1 MRTTKFSTDDH
12 LYLQVANGVE
22 KMITDDI
29 LKIGDKLPSVRL
41 LSEEYGISMGTAFQ
55 AYYHLE
61 GKGLV
66 ESRPKSGYYVRFN
79 FKRFPDLPKVIQPEP
94 ISSEVSVKD
103 TIASIY
109 GDVASPIKMNFA
121 IAVPDASLLP
131 TAKINK
137 SVIHALRKSKDHCIG
152 YENTQ
157 GNIDLR
163 KQIVKLAFN
172 WGGKFKTDDII
183 VTSGCLEAIN
193 LCLRAVTQ
201 NGDTVAVESPNY
213 FGIYQSLENMG
224 LKVVEIS
231 SNPSTGLDI
240 DCLEKSIDKFNVK
253 ACIVTPNFNNPSGS
267 CMPEENKKQLVEV
280 ITKHDIALIEDDI
293 YGELYFGRSRPRT
306 CKYYD
311 TKGLVMHCAS
321 LSKSLAPGYRIG
333 WTIPGKFTEDVKQIK
348 RISDISSPSLTQVA
362 MAHFLGNGRYEYH
375 LKNLRKALHTQY
387 LKYTQAIIQY
397 FPEGTKL
404 SRPQGGFV
412 LWVELPEKVN
422 ASKLRLE
429 AMKHHISVVPGKIFS
444 VRCNYHNFIRIS
456 FGKPWNED
464 MDYGLMMLGKIVKKM
479 M

>member
-22 KMITDDI
+22 RMIADDI

-61 GKGLV
+61 GKGLI

-79 FKRFPDLPKVIQPEP
+79 FRRFPDLPKVIQPEP
-94 ISSEVSVKD
+94 VSSEVSVKE
-103 TIASIY
+103 TINSIY
-109 GDVASPIKMNFA
+109 GDIASHIKMNFA

-137 SVIHALRKSKDHCIG
+137 SVIQALRKSKDHCIA

-163 KQIVKLAFN
+163 KQIAKLAFN

-231 SNPSTGLDI
+231 SDPATGLDI
-240 DCLEKSIDKFNVK
+240 DCLEKSIEKFNIK

-267 CMPEENKKQLVEV
+267 CMPEENKKRLVEV
-280 ITKHDIALIEDDI
+280 ITKYNIALIEDDI

-333 WTIPGKFTEDVKQIK
+333 WTIPGKFIEDVRQIK
-348 RISDISSPSLTQVA
+348 RTSDISSPSLTQAA

-375 LKNLRKALHTQY
+375 LKNLRRALHTQY
-387 LKYTQAIIQY
+387 LKYTQAVIEY

-412 LWVELPEKVN
+412 LWVELPKKVN
-422 ASKLRLE
+422 ASKLRSE
-429 AMKHHISVVPGKIFS
+429 AMRHHISVVPGKIFS
-444 VRCNYHNFIRIS
+444 VRCNYNNFIRIS

>member
-61 GKGLV
+61 GKGLI

-267 CMPEENKKQLVEV
+267 CMPEENKKRLVEV
-280 ITKHDIALIEDDI
+280 TTKHNIALIEDDI

-412 LWVELPEKVN
+412 LWVELPGKVN

>member
-1 MRTTKFSTDDH
+1 MRTAKLSTDDH

-22 KMITDDI
+22 RMIADDI

-41 LSEEYGISMGTAFQ
+41 LSEEYGISIGTAFQ

-61 GKGLV
+61 GKGLI

-79 FKRFPDLPKVIQPEP
+79 FRRFPDLPKVIQPEP
-94 ISSEVSVKD
+94 VSSEVSVKE
-103 TIASIY
+103 TINSIY
-109 GDVASPIKMNFA
+109 GDIASHIKMNFA

-137 SVIHALRKSKDHCIG
+137 SVIQALRKSKDHCIA

-163 KQIVKLAFN
+163 KQIAKLAFN

-231 SNPSTGLDI
+231 SDPATGLDI
-240 DCLEKSIDKFNVK
+240 DCLEKSIEKFNIK

-267 CMPEENKKQLVEV
+267 CMPEENKKRLVEV
-280 ITKHDIALIEDDI
+280 ITKYNIALIEDDI

-333 WTIPGKFTEDVKQIK
+333 WTIPGKFIEDVKQIK
-348 RISDISSPSLTQVA
+348 RTSDISSPSLTQAA

-375 LKNLRKALHTQY
+375 LKNLRRALHTQY
-387 LKYTQAIIQY
+387 LKYTQAVIEY

-412 LWVELPEKVN
+412 LWVELPKKVN
-422 ASKLRLE
+422 ASKLRSE
-429 AMKHHISVVPGKIFS
+429 AMRHHISVVPGKIFS
-444 VRCNYHNFIRIS
+444 VRCNYNNFIRIS

>member
-1 MRTTKFSTDDH
+1 
-12 LYLQVANGVE
+12 
-22 KMITDDI
+22 
-29 LKIGDKLPSVRL
+29 
-41 LSEEYGISMGTAFQ
+41 
-55 AYYHLE
+55 
-61 GKGLV
+61 
-66 ESRPKSGYYVRFN
+66 
-79 FKRFPDLPKVIQPEP
+79 LPKVIQPEP
-94 ISSEVSVKD
+94 VSSEVSVKE
-103 TIASIY
+103 TINSIY
-109 GDVASPIKMNFA
+109 GDIASHIKMNFA

-137 SVIHALRKSKDHCIG
+137 SVIQALRKSKDHCIA

-163 KQIVKLAFN
+163 KQIAKLAFN

-231 SNPSTGLDI
+231 SDPATGLDI
-240 DCLEKSIDKFNVK
+240 DCLEKSIEKFNIK

-267 CMPEENKKQLVEV
+267 CMPEENKKRLVEV
-280 ITKHDIALIEDDI
+280 ITKYNIALIEDDI

-333 WTIPGKFTEDVKQIK
+333 WTIPGKFIEDVKQIK
-348 RISDISSPSLTQVA
+348 RTSDISSPSLTQAA

-375 LKNLRKALHTQY
+375 LKNLRRVLHTQY
-387 LKYTQAIIQY
+387 LKYTQAVIEY

-412 LWVELPEKVN
+412 LWVELPKKVN
-422 ASKLRLE
+422 ASKLRSE
-429 AMKHHISVVPGKIFS
+429 AMRHHISVVPGKIFS
-444 VRCNYHNFIRIS
+444 VRCNYNNFIRIS

>member
-22 KMITDDI
+22 RMIADDI

-61 GKGLV
+61 GKGLI

-79 FKRFPDLPKVIQPEP
+79 FRRFPDLPKVIQPEP
-94 ISSEVSVKD
+94 VSSEVSVKE
-103 TIASIY
+103 TINSIY
-109 GDVASPIKMNFA
+109 GDISSHIKMNFA

-131 TAKINK
+131 TAKLNK

-172 WGGKFKTDDII
+172 WGGKFKSDDII

-231 SNPSTGLDI
+231 SNPATGLDI
-240 DCLEKSIDKFNVK
+240 DCLEKSIEKFNIK

-267 CMPEENKKQLVEV
+267 CMPEENKKRLVEI
-280 ITKHDIALIEDDI
+280 ITKHNIALIEDDI

-333 WTIPGKFTEDVKQIK
+333 WTIPGKFIEDVKQIK
-348 RISDISSPSLTQVA
+348 RTSDISSPSLTQAA

-375 LKNLRKALHTQY
+375 LKNLRRALHTQY
-387 LKYTQAIIQY
+387 LKYTQAIIEY

-412 LWVELPEKVN
+412 LWVELPKKVN

-444 VRCNYHNFIRIS
+444 VRCNYNNFIRIS

>member
-22 KMITDDI
+22 RMITDDI

-61 GKGLV
+61 GKGLI

-79 FKRFPDLPKVIQPEP
+79 FRRFPDLPKVIQPEP
-94 ISSEVSVKD
+94 VSSEVSVKE
-103 TIASIY
+103 TINSIY
-109 GDVASPIKMNFA
+109 GDIASHIKMNFA

-131 TAKINK
+131 TAKLNK
-137 SVIHALRKSKDHCIG
+137 SVIQALRKSKDHCIA

-163 KQIVKLAFN
+163 KQIAKLAFN
-172 WGGKFKTDDII
+172 WGGKFKTEDII

-231 SNPSTGLDI
+231 SDPATGLDI
-240 DCLEKSIDKFNVK
+240 DCLEKSIEKFNIK

-267 CMPEENKKQLVEV
+267 CMPEENKKRLVEV
-280 ITKHDIALIEDDI
+280 ITKYNIALIEDDI

-333 WTIPGKFTEDVKQIK
+333 WTIPGKFIEDVKQIK
-348 RISDISSPSLTQVA
+348 RTSDISSPSLTQAA

-375 LKNLRKALHTQY
+375 LKNLRRALHTQY
-387 LKYTQAIIQY
+387 LKYTQAVIEY

-412 LWVELPEKVN
+412 LWVELPKKVN
-422 ASKLRLE
+422 ASKLRSE
-429 AMKHHISVVPGKIFS
+429 AMRHHISVVPGKIFS
-444 VRCNYHNFIRIS
+444 VRCNYNNFIRIS

>member
-1 MRTTKFSTDDH
+1 MRKSAFSREDH
-12 LYLQVANGVE
+12 IYVQVAEGLE
-22 KMITDDI
+22 KMISDDI

-61 GKGLV
+61 GKGLI

-183 VTSGCLEAIN
+183 VTSGCLE
-193 LCLRAVTQ
+193 
-201 NGDTVAVESPNY
+201 
-213 FGIYQSLENMG
+213 SLP
-224 LKVVEIS
+224 L
-231 SNPSTGLDI
+231 
-240 DCLEKSIDKFNVK
+240 
-253 ACIVTPNFNNPSGS
+253 
-267 CMPEENKKQLVEV
+267 
-280 ITKHDIALIEDDI
+280 
-293 YGELYFGRSRPRT
+293 
-306 CKYYD
+306 
-311 TKGLVMHCAS
+311 
-321 LSKSLAPGYRIG
+321 
-333 WTIPGKFTEDVKQIK
+333 GKFG
-348 RISDISSPSLTQVA
+348 S
-362 MAHFLGNGRYEYH
+362 
-375 LKNLRKALHTQY
+375 
-387 LKYTQAIIQY
+387 
-397 FPEGTKL
+397 
-404 SRPQGGFV
+404 
-412 LWVELPEKVN
+412 
-422 ASKLRLE
+422 
-429 AMKHHISVVPGKIFS
+429 
-444 VRCNYHNFIRIS
+444 
-456 FGKPWNED
+456 
-464 MDYGLMMLGKIVKKM
+464 
-479 M
+479 